1 MGGSLGHDR
10 HGCPSDCKW
19 KIKARCLRKLD
30 AGVWKPNREYAQKS
44 SKTIKTIR
52 DWRWSTITINISQ
65 LANSKHKEWIE
76 YYMLFRRGW
85 CIKGKVK
92 RRAASVNPTP
102 YRWNETCAKSTSC
115 KDVSPK
121 STDTRLLWKQ
131 PMHQPEEF
139 LWTKGRTLLV
149 HVLVAAVCLAR
160 WPVVHKCF
168 LGCRNSRWCQT
179 ENGWQQVSIVN
190 M

>member
-1 MGGSLGHDR
+1 
-10 HGCPSDCKW
+10 
-19 KIKARCLRKLD
+19 
-30 AGVWKPNREYAQKS
+30 
-44 SKTIKTIR
+44 
-52 DWRWSTITINISQ
+52 

-131 PMHQPEEF
+131 PMHQP
-139 LWTKGRTLLV
+139 
-149 HVLVAAVCLAR
+149 
-160 WPVVHKCF
+160 
-168 LGCRNSRWCQT
+168 
-179 ENGWQQVSIVN
+179 
-190 M
+190 